1 MYNVSNTNGAGD
13 IIGCIICE
21 ETKRD
26 IEFKITGENKNGFVT
41 AEGILQ
47 EADEINRNRR
57 YYPLEEISAAIMNP
71 RQQELVSTG
80 NFKGEAGHPLD
91 KSLARQQ
98 KIDPQCEQIWYTK
111 LWMDGPYVMG
121 HFRGTNND
129 LGRSL
134 NDDLKDGQKPS
145 VSLRALGSLLNENGR
160 ATVRNMQIVTYDRV
174 YFPSHSKAYMTKLL
188 TTESANGVDSQI
200 KKYIIDESS
209 NMFSKQEEVDFLSEH
224 GNSVDTADNFIV
236 PLRQEEISAY
246 IMNESSNVRSI
257 LNSFDIF
264 YESTSFD
271 PISRQ
276 VTMKTRLG
284 DTIHLNLETAV
295 SREIMHGISDLF

>member
-1 MYNVSNTNGAGD
+1 MSNKNGLGD
-13 IIGCIICE
+13 LIGCIICE
-21 ETKRD
+21 ETRTD
-26 IEFKITGENKNGFVT
+26 IEFKITSENKNGFVI

-57 YYPLEEISAAIMNP
+57 YYPVEEITAAIMNP

-174 YFPSHSKAYMTKLL
+174 YFPSHSKAYMTKLV
-188 TTESANGVDSQI
+188 TTESAGSDGI
-200 KKYIIDESS
+200 KKYIIDEGS
-209 NMFSKQEEVDFLSEH
+209 NMFSKQKEVDFLSEH
-224 GNSVDTADNFIV
+224 GNSVDTNDNFIA
-236 PLRQEEISAY
+236 PLTQNEINNFILS
-246 IMNESSNVRSI
+246 ESSNIRSV

-264 YESTSFD
+264 YESMEYD
-271 PISRQ
+271 PYNRTVS
-276 VTMKTRLG
+276 MKTRLG
-284 DTIHLNLETAV
+284 DMIHLNLETAV
-295 SREIMHGISDLF
+295 SREIMNGISDLF

>member
-1 MYNVSNTNGAGD
+1 MSNKNGMGD
-13 IIGCIICE
+13 LIGCIICE
-21 ETKRD
+21 ETSTD
-26 IEFKITGENKNGFVT
+26 IEFKITGENKNGFVI

-57 YYPLEEISAAIMNP
+57 YYPVEEITAAIMNP

-174 YFPSHSKAYMTKLL
+174 YFPSHSKAYMTKLV
-188 TTESANGVDSQI
+188 TTESAGSDGI
-200 KKYIIDESS
+200 KKYIIDEGS
-209 NMFSKQEEVDFLSEH
+209 NMFSKQKEVDFLSEH
-224 GNSVDTADNFIV
+224 GNSVDTNDNFIA
-236 PLRQEEISAY
+236 PLTQNEINNFILS
-246 IMNESSNVRSI
+246 ESSNIRSV

-264 YESTSFD
+264 YESMEYD
-271 PISRQ
+271 PYNRTVS
-276 VTMKTRLG
+276 MKTRLG

-295 SREIMHGISDLF
+295 SREIMNGISDLF

>member
-1 MYNVSNTNGAGD
+1 MSNKNGLGD
-13 IIGCIICE
+13 LIGCIICE
-21 ETKRD
+21 ETRTD
-26 IEFKITGENKNGFVT
+26 IEFKITGENKNGFVI

-57 YYPLEEISAAIMNP
+57 YYPVEEITAAIMNP

-129 LGRSL
+129 LGHSL

-174 YFPSHSKAYMTKLL
+174 YFPSHSKAYMTKLV
-188 TTESANGVDSQI
+188 TTESAGSDGI
-200 KKYIIDESS
+200 KKYIIDEGS
-209 NMFSKQEEVDFLSEH
+209 NMFSKQKEVDFLSEH
-224 GNSVDTADNFIV
+224 GNSVDTNDNFIA
-236 PLRQEEISAY
+236 PLTQNEINNFILS
-246 IMNESSNVRSI
+246 ESSNIRSV

-264 YESTSFD
+264 YESMEYD
-271 PISRQ
+271 PYNRTVS
-276 VTMKTRLG
+276 MKTRLG

-295 SREIMHGISDLF
+295 SREIMNGISDLF

>member
-1 MYNVSNTNGAGD
+1 VSNKNGLGD
-13 IIGCIICE
+13 LIGCIICE
-21 ETKRD
+21 ETRTD
-26 IEFKITGENKNGFVT
+26 IEFKITGENKNGFVI

-57 YYPLEEISAAIMNP
+57 YYPVEEITAAIMNP

-174 YFPSHSKAYMTKLL
+174 YFPSHSKAYMTKLV
-188 TTESANGVDSQI
+188 TTESAGSDGI
-200 KKYIIDESS
+200 KKYIIDEGS
-209 NMFSKQEEVDFLSEH
+209 NMFSKQKEVDFLSEH
-224 GNSVDTADNFIV
+224 GNSVDTNDNFIV
-236 PLRQEEISAY
+236 PLTQNEINNFILS
-246 IMNESSNVRSI
+246 ESSNIRSV

-264 YESTSFD
+264 YESMEYD
-271 PISRQ
+271 PYNRTVS
-276 VTMKTRLG
+276 MKTRLG

-295 SREIMHGISDLF
+295 SREIMNGISDLF